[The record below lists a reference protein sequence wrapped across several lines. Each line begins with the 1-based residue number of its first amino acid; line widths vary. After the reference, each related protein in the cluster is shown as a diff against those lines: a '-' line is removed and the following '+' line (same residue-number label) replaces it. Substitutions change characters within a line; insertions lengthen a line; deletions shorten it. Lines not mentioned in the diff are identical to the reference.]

1 MRLAAVLVP
10 LFALLSI
17 SASPQAI
24 AQQPSPASGATVH
37 GMVTDPDDALVPGA
51 TVTLTPATGKPQ
63 IVKSGSDGTYA
74 ARGLPAGTYVM
85 TVTAP
90 GFGVFVKEG
99 IKVAA
104 NTNLA
109 IDSKLVIAEESQ
121 QMTVTTNSAQL
132 SVDPDSNASATVITG
147 AALDALSDDPDE
159 LQTELTALAGPSMGP
174 NGGQIYI
181 DGFTGGQLPPKAS
194 IMAIRINQNP
204 FSAQYDQLG
213 FGRIEIL
220 TRPGADKFHGSA
232 GLQFGDKVL
241 NTSTPFLGTANSQP
255 NYYTIFSTGNLT
267 GPIRQGMSFN
277 VSGSYRDIKNNNLIN
292 PSGFYASSATS
303 TTLCAPGNL
312 SCSSQAFPTTARA
325 LSNPQTRWDIS
336 PRVDVAL
343 GQKNTLTTRVS
354 YTHQSSSLV
363 PSVASQLLTT
373 GSNSNSSDVT
383 LQVSDTQLLGS
394 RIVNES
400 RFEYEHTASSSTP
413 LSTSPFINVQGILSA
428 GGSSAGTTSV
438 PGDHIEAQNYT
449 SVQLAKNFIRF
460 GGRLRSS
467 GESAYSN
474 GGTNGS
480 FTYSY
485 LLDPCV
491 DPTVTNKPSNCVA
504 GLPSTAAPCAA
515 TNYTGG
521 TAAQPSSYQCGVVS
535 QFSLTNIVNSTIQ
548 ARETDV
554 GFYAEDDWKALS
566 NLTISYGLRL
576 EAQNVINST
585 RDFGPRTSIA
595 YGIPTKSGKTTT
607 VVRAG
612 FGIFYNRFQLN
623 SIASQITNNGKN
635 TQDLTYSSPGSAC
648 QPLFNGTA
656 FTGYS
661 PSCTTASA
669 TAARTTIQLND
680 AGLRSPYIM
689 QSALTVEQQL
699 GKLGSISVSYLNGRG
714 EHQFLTRDLPSGS
727 TIDAVNQSGGVF
739 RQNQITTNVNIRSP
753 KGITLFGFYSANWA
767 DSNISNITNPY
778 NSRTDYG
785 RAAFAVRSRVVL
797 GGNIPL
803 PYKITA
809 SPLLFAQSGSPY
821 NVTTGVPDPTT
832 LQFTD
837 RPAFATGSSTANCY
851 SAASFG
857 GATGTTGEIPVN
869 YCTGPASASVNLRL
883 ARTFGFGPK
892 SDAAI
897 AAAARAQ
904 AQGGPGGPGGPGG
917 FGGGPGGPGGGGG
930 GGGRPGGGGGP
941 GGGGPG
947 GGGPGGGG
955 GGTSDRRYSITI
967 GAQASNLF
975 NEVPYGPEVSTL
987 TSPLFGK
994 STTLQ
999 AGPGASANAVRRIML
1014 QANFNF

>member
-1 MRLAAVLVP
+1 
-10 LFALLSI
+10 
-17 SASPQAI
+17 
-24 AQQPSPASGATVH
+24 
-37 GMVTDPDDALVPGA
+37 
-51 TVTLTPATGKPQ
+51 
-63 IVKSGSDGTYA
+63 
-74 ARGLPAGTYVM
+74 
-85 TVTAP
+85 
-90 GFGVFVKEG
+90 VFVKEG
-99 IKVAA
+99 IKVVA
-104 NTNLA
+104 NANLA
-109 IDSKLVIAEESQ
+109 IDSRLVIAEESQ

-132 SVDPDSNASATVITG
+132 SVDPDSNASSTTITG

-220 TRPGADKFHGSA
+220 TRPGADKFHGGA
-232 GLQFGDKVL
+232 GLQFGDKFL
-241 NTSTPFLGTANSQP
+241 NTSTPFLGSANSQP
-255 NYYTIFSTGNLT
+255 EYHTIFATGNVT

-277 VSGSYRDIKNNNLIN
+277 VAGSYRDIKNNSIVN

-303 TTLCAPGNL
+303 TILCAPGDL
-312 SCSSQAFPTTARA
+312 TCSSVAFPTTARA
-325 LSNPQTRWDIS
+325 LANPQTRWDIS

-343 GQKNTLTTRVS
+343 GKENTLTTRFS
-354 YTHQSSSLV
+354 YTHSDSSIV

-373 GSNSNSSDVT
+373 GSNSNSSEIT

-394 RIVNES
+394 KVVNES
-400 RFEYEHTASSSTP
+400 RFEYQHTTSNSTP
-413 LSTSPFINVQGILSA
+413 LSTSPFISVQGILSA
-428 GGSSAGTTSV
+428 GGSSAGTNST
-438 PGDHIEAQNYT
+438 PGDHIEVQNYT

-460 GGRLRSS
+460 GGRLRTS

-480 FTYSY
+480 FSYSY

-491 DPTVTNKPSNCVA
+491 DPTITNKPSNCVA
-504 GLPSTAAPCAA
+504 GLPSTATPCAKA
-515 TNYTGG
+515 NYTAG
-521 TAAQPSSYQCGVVS
+521 TAQPSSYQCNVVS
-535 QFSLTNIVNSTIQ
+535 QFSLTNVVNSTIQ
-548 ARETDV
+548 ARETDA

-566 NLTISYGLRL
+566 NLTVSYGLRL
-576 EAQNVINST
+576 EAQNVIASSH
-585 RDFGPRTSIA
+585 DFAPRTSIA

-612 FGIFYNRFQLN
+612 YGIFYNRFQLS
-623 SIASQITNNGKN
+623 SIASQITNNGTN
-635 TQDLTYSSPGSAC
+635 TQDFVYSSPTSTC
-648 QPLFNGTA
+648 QPVFNGTA

-661 PSCTTASA
+661 PTCTAASA
-669 TAARTTIQLND
+669 TQTKTTVQLN
-680 AGLRSPYIM
+680 APGLRSPYIM
-689 QSALTVEQQL
+689 QAALTVEQQI
-699 GKLGSISVSYLNGRG
+699 GKYGSISVSYLNGRG
-714 EHQFLTRDLPSGS
+714 EHQFLQRYIPNGS
-727 TIDAVNQSGGVF
+727 SIDAFNQSGGVF
-739 RQNQITTNVNIRSP
+739 RQNQINTNVNIRTP
-753 KGITLFGFYSANWA
+753 KGVTIFGFYSANWA
-767 DSNISNITNPY
+767 NSNVSNITNPY
-778 NSRTDYG
+778 NSSTDYG

-803 PYKITA
+803 PFKISA

-821 NVTTGVPDPTT
+821 NVTAGVQDPTT
-832 LQFTD
+832 LQYTD
-837 RPAFATGSSTANCY
+837 RPAFATGATSANCY

-857 GATGTTGEIPVN
+857 SATGTTGEIPVN
-869 YCTGPASASVNLRL
+869 YCTGPASASFNLRL

-947 GGGPGGGG
+947 GPGGG
-955 GGTSDRRYSITI
+955 GGTSDRRYSITV

-975 NEVPYGPEVSTL
+975 NEVPYGSEVSTL

-999 AGPGASANAVRRIML
+999 AGPGASANAVRRITL

>member
-1 MRLAAVLVP
+1 MPLRTRLTVALISILALFQFAVG
-10 LFALLSI
+10 I
-17 SASPQAI
+17 QAN
-24 AQQPSPASGATVH
+24 AQQPAPVSGATVH
-37 GMVTDPDDALVPGA
+37 GMVTDPDNALVPGA

-63 IVKSGSDGTYA
+63 IVKSGSDGTYT
-74 ARGLPAGTYVM
+74 ARGLSAGTYVM

-99 IKVAA
+99 VKVAA
-104 NTNLA
+104 NANLA
-109 IDSKLVIAEESQ
+109 VDSRLEIAEQSQ
-121 QMTVTTNSAQL
+121 QMTVTTDSAQL
-132 SVDPDSNASATVITG
+132 SVDPDSNASSTVISG

-220 TRPGADKFHGSA
+220 TRPGADKFHGGA
-232 GLQFGDKVL
+232 GLQFGDKFL
-241 NTSTPFLGTANSQP
+241 NTSTPFLGAANSQP
-255 NYYTIFSTGNLT
+255 EYHTIFATGNLT

-277 VSGSYRDIKNNNLIN
+277 VAGSYRDIKNNSIIN

-303 TTLCAPGNL
+303 TILCAPKDL
-312 SCSSQAFPTTARA
+312 TCSSQAFPTTARA
-325 LSNPQTRWDIS
+325 LSNPQTRWEIS

-343 GQKNTLTTRVS
+343 GQKNTLTTRFS
-354 YTHQSSSLV
+354 YTHSDSSIV

-373 GSNSNSSDVT
+373 GSNSNSSEIE
-383 LQVSDTQLLGS
+383 LQMSDTQLLGS
-394 RIVNES
+394 KVVNES
-400 RFEYEHTASSSTP
+400 RFEYQHTTSGSTP
-413 LSTSPFINVQGILSA
+413 LSTSPFISVQGILNA
-428 GGSSAGTTSV
+428 GGSSAGTTST
-438 PGDHIEAQNYT
+438 PGDHIEVQNYT

-460 GGRLRSS
+460 GGRLRTS

-491 DPTVTNKPSNCVA
+491 DPTITNKPANCVS
-504 GLPSTAAPCAA
+504 GLPSGTKPCLTSNYAA
-515 TNYTGG
+515 G
-521 TAAQPSSYQCGVVS
+521 TSQPSSYQCGVVS
-535 QFSLTNIVNSTIQ
+535 QFSLTSIVNSTIN

-554 GFYAEDDWKALS
+554 GFYAEDDWKALP
-566 NLTISYGLRL
+566 NLTVSYGLRL
-576 EAQNVINST
+576 EAQNVINSA
-585 RDFGPRTSIA
+585 RDIAPRTSIA

-612 FGIFYNRFQLN
+612 FGIFYNRFQLG
-623 SIASQITNNGKN
+623 SIASQITNNGQN
-635 TQDLTYSSPGSAC
+635 TQDNVYSSPSATC
-648 QPLFNGTA
+648 QPVFNGSA
-656 FTGYS
+656 FTGYD
-661 PSCTTASA
+661 PSCITASA
-669 TAARTTIQLND
+669 TQKKTTIQLND
-680 AGLRSPYIM
+680 PGLRSPYIM
-689 QSALTVEQQL
+689 QSALTLEQQI
-699 GKLGSISVSYLNGRG
+699 GKYGSVSVSYLNARG
-714 EHQFLTRDLPSGS
+714 EHQFLQRSIPNGTA
-727 TIDAVNQSGGVF
+727 IDAINQSGGVF
-739 RQNQITTNVNIRSP
+739 RQNQITTNVNIRTP

-767 DSNISNITNPY
+767 DSNVSNITNPY
-778 NSRTDYG
+778 NSSTDYG

-803 PYKITA
+803 PFKISA

-821 NVTTGVPDPTT
+821 NVTAGVQDPTT
-832 LQFTD
+832 LLYTD
-837 RPAFATGSSTANCY
+837 RPTFLAGTTSANCY

-857 GATGTTGEIPVN
+857 SATGTTGEIPVN

-904 AQGGPGGPGGPGG
+904 GPGGPGGPGG
-917 FGGGPGGPGGGGG
+917 FGGGMGGPGG

-947 GGGPGGGG
+947 GGFGGGG
-955 GGTSDRRYSITI
+955 GSDRRYSITV

-975 NEVPYGPEVSTL
+975 NEVPYGTETSTL

-994 STTLQ
+994 STTLA
-999 AGPGASANAVRRIML
+999 AGPGASANAVRRITL
-1014 QANFNF
+1014 QLNVNF

>member
-1 MRLAAVLVP
+1 MSLRTRLVVALISLIAVLT
-10 LFALLSI
+10 F
-17 SASPQAI
+17 QAN
-24 AQQPSPASGATVH
+24 AQQPSPAPGATIH

-63 IVKSGSDGTYA
+63 IVTSGSDGTYT
-74 ARGLPAGTYVM
+74 ARGVSAGTYVM

-90 GFGVFVKEG
+90 GFAAFVKEG

-104 NTNLA
+104 GVNLTLDPRLA
-109 IDSKLVIAEESQ
+109 IAEETQ
-121 QMTVTTNSAQL
+121 QMTVTAQSAQL

-147 AALDALSDDPDE
+147 AALEALSDDPDE

-220 TRPGADKFHGSA
+220 TRPGADKFHGGA

-241 NTSTPFLGTANSQP
+241 NTSTPFLGAANSQP
-255 NYYTIFSTGNLT
+255 DYYTIFSTANLT

-277 VSGSYRDIKNNNLIN
+277 VAGSYRDIKNNSIVN

-303 TTLCAPGNL
+303 TTLCAPGDL
-312 SCSSQAFPTTARA
+312 TCSSQAFPTTARA

-343 GQKNTLTTRVS
+343 GQKNTLTTRFS
-354 YTHQSSSLV
+354 TTHSSSSIV

-373 GSNSNSSDVT
+373 GSNSNSSEIT
-383 LQVSDTQLLGS
+383 LQMSDTQLLGNKV
-394 RIVNES
+394 VNES
-400 RFEYEHTASSSTP
+400 RFEYQHTASNSTP
-413 LSTSPFINVQGILSA
+413 LSTSPFISVQGILSA
-428 GGSSAGTTSV
+428 GGTSAGTNST

-449 SVQLAKNFIRF
+449 SVQMAKNFIRF
-460 GGRLRSS
+460 GGRLRTS
-467 GESAYSN
+467 GESPYSN

-480 FTYSY
+480 FSYSY

-491 DPTVTNKPSNCVA
+491 DPTITNKPANCVA
-504 GLPSTAAPCAA
+504 GLPSTAKACAA

-521 TAAQPSSYQCGVVS
+521 TAAEPSSYQCNVVS
-535 QFSLTNIVNSTIQ
+535 QFSLTKVVNSTIQ
-548 ARETDV
+548 ARETVV

-576 EAQNVINST
+576 EAQNVIDSE
-585 RDFGPRTSIA
+585 RDLAPRTSIA

-612 FGIFYNRFQLN
+612 FGVFFNRFQLG
-623 SIASQITNNGKN
+623 SIASQITNNGQN
-635 TQDLTYSSPGSAC
+635 TQDLVYSSPGTNC

-661 PSCTTASA
+661 PTCTTASA
-669 TAARTTIQLND
+669 TPAKTTIQLND
-680 AGLRSPYIM
+680 PGLRSPYVM
-689 QSALTVEQQL
+689 QSALTLEQQI
-699 GKLGSISVSYLNGRG
+699 GKYGSVTVSYLNARG
-714 EHQFLTRDLPSGS
+714 EHQFLQRYLPNGS
-727 TIDAVNQSGGVF
+727 SIDAVNQSGGVF
-739 RQNQITTNVNIRSP
+739 RQNQLTTNVNIRTP
-753 KGITLFGFYSANWA
+753 KGMTIFGFYSANWA

-778 NSRTDYG
+778 NSSTDYG
-785 RAAFAVRSRVVL
+785 RAAFAVKSRVVL
-797 GGNIPL
+797 GGNVPL
-803 PYKITA
+803 PFKFTA

-821 NVTTGVPDPTT
+821 NVTAGVQDPVT
-832 LQFTD
+832 LQYND
-837 RPAFATGSSTANCY
+837 RPAFAAGATSANCY
-851 SAASFG
+851 SASSFG
-857 GATGTTGEIPVN
+857 GATGTTGEVPVN

-904 AQGGPGGPGGPGG
+904 GQGGPGGPGG

-955 GGTSDRRYSITI
+955 GGSSDRRYTVTV

-975 NEVPYGPEVSTL
+975 NEVPYGPEVSSL

-994 STTLQ
+994 STSLQ

-1014 QANFNF
+1014 QLNFNF